1 MCVDAFNF
9 VVSTYTHEVDPAD
22 YDQHKLLAVP
32 WSNIRPTEVL
42 DRAITVVFLLDLA
55 MFLVSCGL
63 RYLITWNGVV
73 DMISVVSGFYR
84 LGTLSHASTQ
94 WARSLK

>member
-1 MCVDAFNF
+1 MGRLCCWLVNLEQLRTCELRATASGFVWLVPIEAEDAKT
-9 VVSTYTHEVDPAD
+9 VAKT
-22 YDQHKLLAVP
+22 LL
-32 WSNIRPTEVL
+32 EK
-42 DRAITVVFLLDLA
+42 VFLDLA